1 MQKQLGKS
9 AALAISV
16 SDELVDRIVSG
27 TYVPGSWIPTEVQLA
42 LEFGV
47 SRTVIRES
55 IQMLIGKG
63 MLRIE
68 RGRGTAVLDETAWRA
83 LDPVV
88 LSARLR
94 HNNREAILSELLT
107 LRKGLE
113 PELAALA
120 CERLDEGTLL
130 ELSAKIEDL
139 RRNMDDLDEY
149 QLADAAFHRCIIE
162 IADVSL
168 ASELFKLLSEPLGI
182 VRTLVTA
189 LDDEEVEHSMRD
201 HTEIFES
208 IVARDPRAARRAVRE
223 HIEWQ
228 RLTN

>member
-1 MQKQLGKS
+1 MQFGKS

-16 SDELVDRIVSG
+16 TDELVDRIVRGAYESE
-27 TYVPGSWIPTEVQLA
+27 SRIPTEDQLA
-42 LEFGV
+42 TEFGV

-55 IQMLIGKG
+55 IQMLVGKG
-63 MLRIE
+63 MLRID
-68 RGRGTAVLDETAWRA
+68 RGRGTVVLGQSEWRA

-94 HNNREAILSELLT
+94 HGDREAILSELLT

-120 CERLDEGTLL
+120 CERLDDDSLA
-130 ELSAKIEDL
+130 ELSAKINDL
-139 RRNMDDLDEY
+139 RESVGTLDEY

-168 ASELFKLLSEPLGI
+168 AVELFKLLTEPLGI

-189 LDDEEVEHSMRD
+189 LDDEEVHHSMRD
-201 HTEIFES
+201 HLRIFEC
-208 IVARDPRAARRAVRE
+208 IVARDPDAARAAVRE

-228 RLTN
+228 RLAN